1 MSSIFMSEIV
11 ECVRIQLVPVP
22 MKHDNDNNNS
32 NDNSTDH

>member
-22 MKHDNDNNNS
+22 MKHDNDN
-32 NDNSTDH
+32 STDH